1 MKLRVYADSAFA
13 LTLPDATTNP
23 KVSTI
28 DPLRRPDFII
38 PCFLVPGGPLDG
50 GDASPNCE
58 IAWGAVVKGSIKS
71 ILGGGFKYVFSSLFG
86 EMIDFD

>member
-1 MKLRVYADSAFA
+1 M
-13 LTLPDATTNP
+13 
-23 KVSTI
+23 
-28 DPLRRPDFII
+28 
-38 PCFLVPGGPLDG
+38 PGGPLDG